1 MNGEK
6 ADTARPALLKMNEA
20 GNSFRKLLGGLVTKT
35 QKLMY
40 RVSNSKTMLNR
51 QPEAGLPQLELLYFK
66 IIILP
71 AFMDIKPDSSDEGP
85 TY

>member
-6 ADTARPALLKMNEA
+6 ADTARPALSKMNEA

-40 RVSNSKTMLNR
+40 RVSNSKTML
-51 QPEAGLPQLELLYFK
+51 K
-66 IIILP
+66 C
-71 AFMDIKPDSSDEGP
+71 KTDSRRLVYLNWNYYISR
-85 TY
+85 